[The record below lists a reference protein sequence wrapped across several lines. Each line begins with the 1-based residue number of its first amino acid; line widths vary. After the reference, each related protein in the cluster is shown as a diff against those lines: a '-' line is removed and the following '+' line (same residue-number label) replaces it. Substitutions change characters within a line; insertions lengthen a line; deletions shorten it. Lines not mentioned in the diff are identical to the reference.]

1 MRRIYQLAVV
11 VSVYLAASSS
21 GLAQSRD
28 GPRSSPGKERKEVTF
43 DAFEITYAVTN
54 PLGKDYARIDF
65 FYKKAKVGQM
75 LFGSAIT
82 PGSFASY
89 QDGQID
95 LYFPAGHYPAIIE
108 LLRNEKEI
116 VLFVEFEPVPPGGS
130 PRVMLGGLA
139 SHKMPQAK

>member
-1 MRRIYQLAVV
+1 MTEVTTKPELATE
-11 VSVYLAASSS
+11 
-21 GLAQSRD
+21 
-28 GPRSSPGKERKEVTF
+28 ERKEVKF

-65 FYKKAKVGQM
+65 FYKKEKVGQM

-95 LYFPAGHYPAIIE
+95 LYFPAGHYSAIIE
-108 LLRNEKEI
+108 LLRNENEL
-116 VLFVEFEPVPPGGS
+116 VLFVEFEPVLPGGTA
-130 PRVMLGGLA
+130 RVMLGGLA
-139 SHKMPQAK
+139 SRRMPQAK